1 MDKRYEQLFRGCNRM
16 CRGWDFLNPRSVFRK
31 SITVSTVPL
40 SHTGLR
46 LPHLLHLTIS
56 RQPSLGIIS
65 AKRFL
70 KDASHMDTM

>member
-1 MDKRYEQLFRGCNRM
+1 
-16 CRGWDFLNPRSVFRK
+16 
-31 SITVSTVPL
+31 
-40 SHTGLR
+40 
-46 LPHLLHLTIS
+46 LLHLTIS